1 MSESLFLSACRKEPV
16 ARTPVWMM
24 RQAGRYL
31 PEYQQIRA
39 KADFLTICR
48 TPELAAEVTL
58 QPVRRFGFDAA
69 IIFSDILIPLEAL
82 GFPIAFVNDRPTI
95 AQPVGSASDVPEAIA
110 GDFEASLQFVYQAIG
125 LVCSELPSHV
135 PLIGFAG
142 APFTLGS
149 YLIEGGGS
157 RTYAKTKTFL
167 YECPE
172 AAHRLLGLLADAVA
186 VHLQAQIRAG
196 AQAVQLFD
204 SWAGALAEDEYRVWA
219 LPYVRRIMD
228 ALRSTGVP
236 RILFTLYGAH
246 LTDSLIETGAD
257 VLSIDWHVPMDRAFD
272 RLSPHVAIQG
282 NLDPTRLLG
291 GCNRA
296 TQEVTKILD
305 MVNGRPGHIMNLGHG
320 VLPSTPVENVEALVC
335 AVHAHRRALDSSTG
349 SQRSDEESC
358 HVGIV

>member
-1 MSESLFLSACRKEPV
+1 MSEPLFLRACRKEPV

-58 QPVRRFGFDAA
+58 QPIRRFGFDAA
-69 IIFSDILIPLEAL
+69 IIFSDILIPLEPL

-95 AQPVGSASDVPEAIA
+95 TAPVGSASDIPETVPD
-110 GDFEASLQFVYQAIG
+110 DFEVSLRFVYKAIG
-125 LVCSELPSHV
+125 LVCNELPDDL

-157 RTYAKTKTFL
+157 RTYAKTKAFF
-167 YECPE
+167 YERPQ

-196 AQAVQLFD
+196 ARAVQLFD

-228 ALRSTGVP
+228 ALQPTGVP
-236 RILFTLYGAH
+236 RILYTLNGAH
-246 LTDSLIETGAD
+246 LADSLIETGAD
-257 VLSIDWHVPMDRAFD
+257 VLSIDWRVPMDQAFD
-272 RLSPHVAIQG
+272 RLSPHAAIQG

-291 GCNRA
+291 NRDRVA
-296 TQEVTKILD
+296 GEVTTILD
-305 MVNGRPGHIMNLGHG
+305 RVNGRPGHIMNLGHG
-320 VLPSTPVENVEALVC
+320 VLPSTPVENVAAFVR
-335 AVHAHRRALDSSTG
+335 AVRDHRGVLESNAG
-349 SQRSDEESC
+349 SQHSDEESS
-358 HVGIV
+358 HVGVA